1 MIRKLVNNNVQISE
15 NLKIIFFQ
23 PSKNFIL
30 YTSTYKSSIK
40 KGKLIMENE
49 IAILSEN
56 DKRALAFKAG
66 SSRLEAIIE
75 ETDSCVIVENT
86 VPDNDPN
93 ANVFKCQHKSG
104 RVYTL
109 TQRVY
114 NANSERF
121 EIVWGLVTCSMH
133 GVLFNLTNLRRHK
146 WSDWLTDDTIDE
158 KQQYGW
164 FRFHGKRLWL
174 DACNMIVD
182 VCDDGRVSVNRS
194 YCKDYIDRLMS
205 DTLHLADRIQQ
216 KDLSADPNYISGTRK
231 RKQMMEVVNSVMEI
245 EGPAECIV
253 KAFSSDVF
261 TLIQKVETSDTIL
274 FDEVDI
280 AKVTVKISAVL
291 PASENSTAFFFN
303 YKITVNTRDYTTECD
318 ENQDIILY
326 VNNYKFEVK
335 QTYKGTMPFTL
346 QFNMTPN
353 KEKYTTSTWRDDT
366 SMKLS
371 KISDAHFV
379 TGKSFIQEFADNYLA
394 MKPIIDAVKS
404 AC

>member
-1 MIRKLVNNNVQISE
+1 MEKEIS
-15 NLKIIFFQ
+15 
-23 PSKNFIL
+23 
-30 YTSTYKSSIK
+30 
-40 KGKLIMENE
+40 
-49 IAILSEN
+49 ILSEN
-56 DKRALAFKAG
+56 DKRVRAFEAG
-66 SSRLEAIIE
+66 ASRLKAIIE

-86 VPDNDPN
+86 VPANDPN
-93 ANVFKCQHKSG
+93 SNVFKFQHKSG

-114 NANSERF
+114 NLAANPIRF
-121 EIVWGLVTCSMH
+121 EIVWGLVTCAMNDT
-133 GVLFNLTNLRRHK
+133 LYNLTNLRRHK

-158 KQQYGW
+158 KSQYSW
-164 FRFHGKRLWL
+164 FRFHGKRLWI

-182 VCDDGRVSVNRS
+182 VYDDGRVSVNRS

-205 DTLHLADRIQQ
+205 DTLHLADRVQQ

-231 RKQMMEVVNSVMEI
+231 RKQMREVVNSVMAI
-245 EGPAECIV
+245 EGPAECIA
-253 KAFSSDVF
+253 KAFDSNIF
-261 TLIQKVETSDTIL
+261 KLIQTVEPSDTIL

-291 PASENSTAFFFN
+291 PASENSTAFFFT

-326 VNNYKFEVK
+326 VNNYKFEVA
-335 QTYKGTMPFTL
+335 QLYKGTMPFKL
-346 QFNMTPN
+346 QFDLTPN
-353 KEKYTTSTWRDDT
+353 KETYTKSTWRDYT

-371 KISDAHFV
+371 EISVATFV

>member
-1 MIRKLVNNNVQISE
+1 
-15 NLKIIFFQ
+15 
-23 PSKNFIL
+23 
-30 YTSTYKSSIK
+30 
-40 KGKLIMENE
+40 MENE

-56 DKRALAFKAG
+56 DKLARLYKAG
-66 SSRLEAIIE
+66 ASRLKDIIE

-86 VPDNDPN
+86 VPDNNPN
-93 ANVFKCQHKSG
+93 ANVFKFQHKSG

-114 NANSERF
+114 KHDANPERF
-121 EIVWGLVTCSMH
+121 EVVWGLVTCSMNDT
-133 GVLFNLTNLRRHK
+133 LYNLTNLRRHK

-158 KQQYGW
+158 KSQYSW

-182 VCDDGRVSVNRS
+182 VYDDGRVFANKTYSR
-194 YCKDYIDRLMS
+194 DYILDNLIR
-205 DTLHLADRIQQ
+205 DTMHLADRIQQ
-216 KDLSADPNYISGTRK
+216 KDLKADSNYISGNHK
-231 RKQMMEVVNSVMEI
+231 RKQMMEVVNSVMAI

-253 KAFSSDVF
+253 KAFNADVF
-261 TLIQKVETSDTIL
+261 KLIQKVETSDTIL

-280 AKVTVKISAVL
+280 AKVSVKLSAVL

-318 ENQDIILY
+318 ENQDIMLY
-326 VNNYKFEVK
+326 VNNSKFEVA
-335 QTYKGTMPFTL
+335 QMYKGTMPFTL
-346 QFNMTPN
+346 QFDLTPN
-353 KEKYTTSTWRDDT
+353 KETYTKSTWRDYT

-379 TGKSFIQEFADNYLA
+379 TGKSFIQEYADNYLA
-394 MKPIIDAVKS
+394 MKPITDAVKS
-404 AC
+404 VC

>member
-1 MIRKLVNNNVQISE
+1 
-15 NLKIIFFQ
+15 
-23 PSKNFIL
+23 
-30 YTSTYKSSIK
+30 
-40 KGKLIMENE
+40 MENE

-56 DKRALAFKAG
+56 DKLALAFNAG
-66 SSRLEAIIE
+66 ASRLESIINE
-75 ETDSCVIVENT
+75 LDSCVVVENT
-86 VPDNDPN
+86 VPNNDLN
-93 ANVFKCQHKSG
+93 ANVFKFQHKSG

-114 NANSERF
+114 KRADYSDYICF
-121 EIVWGLVTCSMH
+121 EIVWGLVTCSMNDT
-133 GVLFNLTNLRRHK
+133 LYNLTNLRRHK

-164 FRFHGKRLWL
+164 FRFHGKRLWI

-231 RKQMMEVVNSVMEI
+231 RKQMMEVVNSVMAI

-253 KAFSSDVF
+253 KAFNSDVF
-261 TLIQKVETSDTIL
+261 KLIQKVETSDTIL

-291 PASENSTAFFFN
+291 PASENSSVFFFN
-303 YKITVNTRDYTTECD
+303 YKITVNTKDYTTKCD
-318 ENQDIILY
+318 ENQDITLY
-326 VNNYKFEVK
+326 CNNSKFEVA
-335 QTYKGTMPFTL
+335 QMYKGTMPFTL
-346 QFNMTPN
+346 QFDLTPN
-353 KEKYTTSTWRDDT
+353 KEKYTQSTWRDYT

-379 TGKSFIQEFADNYLA
+379 TGKSFVQEYADNYLA
-394 MKPIIDAVKS
+394 MKPITDAVKS
-404 AC
+404 VC